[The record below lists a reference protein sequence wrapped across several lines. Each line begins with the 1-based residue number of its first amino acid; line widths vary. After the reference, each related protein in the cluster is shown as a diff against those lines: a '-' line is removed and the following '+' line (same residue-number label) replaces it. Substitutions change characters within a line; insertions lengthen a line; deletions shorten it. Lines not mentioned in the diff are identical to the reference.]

1 MIVTVLTI
9 VVNKDCFQNIILVD
23 QRYQKTYFE
32 SIIKVFVWKGKG
44 ATKEE
49 KSGCMNKAL
58 QYMSA
63 KGYGNN
69 VQMEVVN
76 DGAESA
82 LFRSCF
88 ASWKDAFAV
97 SGSKQ
102 APKQSNIAKVLHLFG
117 IDCLNI

>member
-1 MIVTVLTI
+1 
-9 VVNKDCFQNIILVD
+9 
-23 QRYQKTYFE
+23 
-32 SIIKVFVWKGKG
+32 
-44 ATKEE
+44 
-49 KSGCMNKAL
+49 
-58 QYMSA
+58 MSA

-102 APKQSNIAKVLHLFG
+102 APKQSNIAKVPNSFLIG
-117 IDCLNI
+117 QLNIVSDRSKKRNLM

>member
-1 MIVTVLTI
+1 
-9 VVNKDCFQNIILVD
+9 
-23 QRYQKTYFE
+23 
-32 SIIKVFVWKGKG
+32 
-44 ATKEE
+44 
-49 KSGCMNKAL
+49 
-58 QYMSA
+58 MSA

-102 APKQSNIAKVLHLFG
+102 APKQSNIAKVSFSFLIG
-117 IDCLNI
+117 QLNIVSERSKKQNLM

>member
-1 MIVTVLTI
+1 M
-9 VVNKDCFQNIILVD
+9 K
-23 QRYQKTYFE
+23 
-32 SIIKVFVWKGKG
+32 
-44 ATKEE
+44 
-49 KSGCMNKAL
+49 
-58 QYMSA
+58 A

-102 APKQSNIAKVLHLFG
+102 APKQSNIAKVSLQNFTKFHKICIIRICRLKKQNSMSPLFMKSLTLLLKNEWLTMDQAKLTYSESK
-117 IDCLNI
+117 IIRRVFKNF

>member
-9 VVNKDCFQNIILVD
+9 VVNKDCFQNIISVD

-32 SIIKVFVWKGKG
+32 NTIKVFVWKGKG

-102 APKQSNIAKVLHLFG
+102 APKQSNIAKVKAYLWLVACH
-117 IDCLNI
+117 

>member
-1 MIVTVLTI
+1 M
-9 VVNKDCFQNIILVD
+9 
-23 QRYQKTYFE
+23 
-32 SIIKVFVWKGKG
+32 KVFVWKGKG

-102 APKQSNIAKVLHLFG
+102 APKQSNIAKVSYSFR
-117 IDCLNI
+117 IAQLNVISDRSKKQNSM

>member
-1 MIVTVLTI
+1 MIVTVLTT
-9 VVNKDCFQNIILVD
+9 VVNKDCFQNIISVD
-23 QRYQKTYFE
+23 TISKTYFE
-32 SIIKVFVWKGKG
+32 IIIKVFVWKGKG

-102 APKQSNIAKVLHLFG
+102 APKQSNIAKVKSYF
-117 IDCLNI
+117 

>member
-9 VVNKDCFQNIILVD
+9 VVNKDCFQNIISVD

-32 SIIKVFVWKGKG
+32 NTIKVFVWKGKG

-102 APKQSNIAKVLHLFG
+102 APKQSNIAKVKAYLCHRFCG
-117 IDCLNI
+117 W